1 MRDAANYRHVR
12 LVIAVARYFK
22 AFERASLLNLSNLAH
37 KDANLSH
44 QGAMNMDPVSGSTRV
59 TLHVESG
66 PNLTAYELRPDPDT
80 DSNDGDS
87 FNDYFDEMD
96 GSYSS
101 DQDEQVTIPEFRI
114 QPPSTGV
121 READQS
127 MFMTLIDEPNDDTY
141 LENMGT

>member
-44 QGAMNMDPVSGSTRV
+44 PMNMDPVSGSTRV

-101 DQDEQVTIPEFRI
+101 DQESEQVTIPEFRI